1 MKKRLTKV
9 PTTIPTIITNDIGN
23 CKSAPILPLA
33 KNGQT
38 EKIVVNEVI
47 IIAFILLCPASKMER
62 SRLIPSL
69 RSLFIVSIFNMES
82 FMTIPQITTRPIRDI
97 KLILTPQIHSNNR
110 EKKISMTTSDN
121 ITKGWISDSNWEAK
135 IKYSKAMAINI
146 TTAISF
152 TIFLLENQDPLNPTS
167 KLPSF
172 LTMESTSCIVALA
185 LEEGTSKATG

>member
-69 RSLFIVSIFNMES
+69 RSLFIES

-97 KLILTPQIHSNNR
+97 KLMLTPQIHSNNR
-110 EKKISMTTSDN
+110 EKKISITTSDN